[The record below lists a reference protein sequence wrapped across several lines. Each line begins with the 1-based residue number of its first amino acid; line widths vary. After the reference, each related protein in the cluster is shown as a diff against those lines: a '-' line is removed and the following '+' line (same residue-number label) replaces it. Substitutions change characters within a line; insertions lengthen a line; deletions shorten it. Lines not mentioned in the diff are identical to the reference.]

1 MRHRCSWAALGAAFV
16 LLATAGCGRS
26 DEAPGAGPVAPGQV
40 VLRRGNPGEPDTL
53 DPQRAEDET
62 SREIIRDL
70 FEGLVG
76 EAPGG
81 ELVPGAAESWSVSD
95 DGLTW
100 TFVLRPNGWWS
111 NGDPVTAADFVAG
124 LRRAVD
130 PATASSSAA
139 LLAPLSN
146 AAAIVAGEVLP
157 ETLGVRAPDDR
168 TVVIELVAPVPY
180 LLGLL
185 SNTFAFPVHGPS
197 LAEHAGAFARA
208 GKLVSNGPYVLAEW
222 EPQRHVRLERNPHFR
237 EPPPIDVVMYYPLED
252 PAAELN
258 RYRAGELDF
267 TSQVPHA
274 RFGWLKQN
282 LADELHVGAYL
293 STQFWMFNMRRAP
306 FDDVRVRKALTMA
319 VDRKRLV
326 EDVTGVGQV
335 PAYGF
340 VPPGVASHAPQSY
353 EWKDWSADRRIAEAR
368 SLLAEAGF
376 GPDRPLAFEVRYNTD
391 ENLKRVAT
399 AIAAMWKET
408 LGVEAT
414 LVNEELKVMLATR
427 RDPSRWEV
435 MRMGWVGDYN
445 DASNFLEILPPGG
458 AVEDTGF
465 ADPEYIELLARASVE
480 NDPAVRRGHL
490 EAAERIV
497 LERYPVLPLYYTVS
511 IHLVKPWVRGFATS
525 VLNNTYSRHLSI
537 DTGLRGF

>member
-1 MRHRCSWAALGAAFV
+1 MRHTGFCVALAAGAA
-16 LLATAGCGRS
+16 LLATAGCDRQ
-26 DEAPGAGPVAPGQV
+26 DEQPGALTAQAGEV

-81 ELVPGAAESWSVSD
+81 ALVPGAAESWSVSD

-100 TFVLRPNGWWS
+100 TFVLRADGRWS

-139 LLAPLSN
+139 LLAPLKN
-146 AAAIVAGEVLP
+146 AGEIVAGSAPVDS
-157 ETLGVRAPDDR
+157 LGVSAPDER

-180 LLGLL
+180 LLGLV
-185 SNTFAFPVHGPS
+185 SNTFAFPVHRPS
-197 LAEHAGAFARA
+197 LAEHGGSFARA
-208 GKLVSNGPYVLAEW
+208 GKLVSNGPYALAAW

-237 EPPPIDVVMYYPLED
+237 DPPAIDVVMYYALED

-319 VDRKRLV
+319 VDRQRLV

-340 VPPGVASHAPQSY
+340 VPPGVANYTAQAY
-353 EWKDWSADRRIAEAR
+353 EWEDWPAERRTAEAR
-368 SLLAEAGF
+368 ALLAEAGF

-399 AIAAMWKET
+399 AIAAMWKEA

-435 MRMGWVGDYN
+435 MRLGWVGDYN

-465 ADPEYIELLARASVE
+465 ADPEYVELLARAAVE
-480 NDPAVRRGHL
+480 NDPAARRGYL

-497 LERYPVLPLYYTVS
+497 LSQYPVLPLYYTVS
-511 IHLVKPWVRGFATS
+511 IHLVKPWVRGFRTS
-525 VLNNTYSRHLSI
+525 VLNNTYSRHLAI